1 VHPVFSF
8 DSFLASECK
17 INGMLPI
24 KKSKLILSFLD
35 LRDFFSKTTSIL
47 LGMAILSLAKTAS
60 HRPIAF

>member
-1 VHPVFSF
+1 
-8 DSFLASECK
+8 
-17 INGMLPI
+17 MLPI